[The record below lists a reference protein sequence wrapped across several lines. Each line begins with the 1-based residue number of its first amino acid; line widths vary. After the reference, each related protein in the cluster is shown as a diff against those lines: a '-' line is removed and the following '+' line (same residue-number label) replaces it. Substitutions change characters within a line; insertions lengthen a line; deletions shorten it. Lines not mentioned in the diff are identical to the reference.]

1 MQLEKYF
8 LLVGLWSSDLY
19 ICSEKI
25 MTKDLPLT
33 KHLDILMDK
42 IKMSG
47 QMIWIFLYTIGLDSC
62 LGKLMVDLVGISR
75 VSRDLPITKCLIPG
89 VPDNLTLG
97 HIPAWGRHLPSLAF
111 SRTKSTFDTCNT
123 ANENPYFQLPSWD
136 GMRSLLSD
144 LTPSQHGTQS
154 NLKSTVITTMQIIE
168 LIWSFELIGLIESNG
183 LIERINQINQINQI
197 NRINQVLSD
206 KLNQSD

>member
-1 MQLEKYF
+1 
-8 LLVGLWSSDLY
+8 
-19 ICSEKI
+19 
-25 MTKDLPLT
+25 
-33 KHLDILMDK
+33 MDK

-47 QMIWIFLYTIGLDSC
+47 QMIWIVLYTFGLDSC

-123 ANENPYFQLPSWD
+123 ANENPYFQLHVLWQNIKS
-136 GMRSLLSD
+136 GGIIGKKLG
-144 LTPSQHGTQS
+144 LTHISVLVAQIKK
-154 NLKSTVITTMQIIE
+154 LKKADWHF
-168 LIWSFELIGLIESNG
+168 LA
-183 LIERINQINQINQI
+183 
-197 NRINQVLSD
+197 
-206 KLNQSD
+206 KLV